1 MRNVAVILA
10 GGVGTRMGGT
20 MPKQFFKVSGK
31 TVLEHTI
38 SVFDNHPLIDEIA
51 IVVHPNYLEKVEE
64 LCCINNFK
72 KVGRIL
78 QGGSE
83 RYYSSLSAINAYA
96 STENDIN
103 LIFHDSVR
111 PLVTKRII
119 SDCITMLGKYGAVD
133 VAIPA
138 TDTIIKM
145 NLNTHEIEDIPN
157 RQFLYNGQTPQ
168 AFKLSVIREAYKRAL
183 VDPNFKTTDD
193 CGVVLKYMPDIP
205 IGVVPG
211 EKFNMK
217 LTHKEDLFLLD
228 KLFQLKSVSDVSLY
242 GQETALEHKVIVIFG
257 GSYGIG
263 HSIAELC
270 TGLKAKVYSF
280 SRSETGTDV
289 ADASLVKEALEKV
302 YLIEKKIDFVIN
314 TAGILLKIPLMT
326 MKYDDIL
333 NLIRVNYLG
342 AINVAKES
350 FSYLAKSH
358 GGLLLFTS
366 SSYTRGRAMYSLY
379 SSSKAAIV
387 NLVQALS
394 EEWKSYNENKSYPLL
409 NKCIQSAYEPGS
421 IFKMVTAIAGLES
434 GNISLTEKIND
445 TGVYKKYGAEWKCWY
460 YTDYHRGHGYLN
472 VIGAI
477 EKSCNFFF
485 YETADRMGID
495 TLDKYATYFGLG
507 RKTGIELPS
516 ETAGTLA
523 SKDYVK
529 SIKGSWNPGDTI
541 NAAIGQGYN
550 KFTPLQM
557 TKYIS
562 MIANG
567 GNNVNVSIV
576 KTIQNADGTEVS
588 KDEINEY
595 VKEKLG
601 LTEENTENITLN
613 KDYVNAVREGM
624 KSVTSGESG
633 TAYVRFKD
641 FNIKVGGK
649 TGSAEAGK
657 DANGNDIVNAWF
669 AAFAPYDD
677 PEIAVVVMVENGGH
691 GNYTAEAVRN
701 IMAEYF
707 GMNTQNVTEDMQAVS
722 YTESMR

>member
-1 MRNVAVILA
+1 MAKGINKKSINFRYNTITIFTYLIGIILIVQLFNLQIVHGSKYREESNTRLTRESTLEATRGEILDRSGNVLVSSSQKFNLELYKSKIDTNALNDSILKIIQVLEKYNVSYVDSFPIKIDPFEYTIADTNLSNWKSNNGIDENATAEEAFYKFKDKYKIQNTDISEIRKIIAIRYAIVQEGYSSTKSLTIAKDIPREAVAEFSEEGDEFPGINISVQPVRQYKQGTLASHILGYA
-10 GGVGTRMGGT
+10 SKIGSEEYQ
-20 MPKQFFKVSGK
+20 KKKDEYNQNDIIGK
-31 TVLEHTI
+31 TGIEAVFEKYLKGKNGTKQIDMAVDGTITAEVVEKEAVAGSNVVLTI
-38 SVFDNHPLIDEIA
+38 DSQLQKIAEEALKDNI
-51 IVVHPNYLEKVEE
+51 EK
-64 LCCINNFK
+64 IKNGGFGK
-72 KVGRIL
+72 SYDAK
-78 QGGSE
+78 GGSCVVMNVKTGE
-83 RYYSSLSAINAYA
+83 VLAMA
-96 STENDIN
+96 SYPDYNPQSFADG
-103 LIFHDSVR
+103 
-111 PLVTKRII
+111 I
-119 SDCITMLGKYGAVD
+119 S
-133 VAIPA
+133 
-138 TDTIIKM
+138 
-145 NLNTHEIEDIPN
+145 N
-157 RQFLYNGQTPQ
+157 
-168 AFKLSVIREAYKRAL
+168 
-183 VDPNFKTTDD
+183 
-193 CGVVLKYMPDIP
+193 
-205 IGVVPG
+205 
-211 EKFNMK
+211 
-217 LTHKEDLFLLD
+217 
-228 KLFQLKSVSDVSLY
+228 
-242 GQETALEHKVIVIFG
+242 
-257 GSYGIG
+257 
-263 HSIAELC
+263 
-270 TGLKAKVYSF
+270 
-280 SRSETGTDV
+280 
-289 ADASLVKEALEKV
+289 
-302 YLIEKKIDFVIN
+302 
-314 TAGILLKIPLMT
+314 
-326 MKYDDIL
+326 
-333 NLIRVNYLG
+333 
-342 AINVAKES
+342 
-350 FSYLAKSH
+350 
-358 GGLLLFTS
+358 
-366 SSYTRGRAMYSLY
+366 
-379 SSSKAAIV
+379 
-387 NLVQALS
+387 

>member
-1 MRNVAVILA
+1 MAKVINKKSINFRYNTITIFTYLIGIILIVQLFNLQIVHGAKYREESNTRLTRESTLEATRGEILDRSGNVLVSSSQKFNLELYKSKIDTNALNDSILKIIQVLEKYNVSYVDSFPIKIDPFEYTIADTNLSNWKSNNGIDENATAEEAFYKFKDKYKIQNTDISEIRKIIAIRYAILQEGYSSTKSLTIAKDIPREAVAEFSEEGDEFPGINISVQPVRQYKQGTLASHILGYA
-10 GGVGTRMGGT
+10 SKIGSEEYQ
-20 MPKQFFKVSGK
+20 KKKDEYNQNDIIGK
-31 TVLEHTI
+31 TGIEAVFEKYLKGKNGTKQIDMAVDGTITAEVVEKEAVAGSNVVLTI
-38 SVFDNHPLIDEIA
+38 DSQLQKIAEEALKDNI
-51 IVVHPNYLEKVEE
+51 EK
-64 LCCINNFK
+64 IKNGGFGK
-72 KVGRIL
+72 SYDAK
-78 QGGSE
+78 GGSCVVMNVKTGE
-83 RYYSSLSAINAYA
+83 VLAMA
-96 STENDIN
+96 SYPDYNPQSFADG
-103 LIFHDSVR
+103 
-111 PLVTKRII
+111 I
-119 SDCITMLGKYGAVD
+119 S
-133 VAIPA
+133 
-138 TDTIIKM
+138 
-145 NLNTHEIEDIPN
+145 N
-157 RQFLYNGQTPQ
+157 
-168 AFKLSVIREAYKRAL
+168 
-183 VDPNFKTTDD
+183 
-193 CGVVLKYMPDIP
+193 
-205 IGVVPG
+205 
-211 EKFNMK
+211 
-217 LTHKEDLFLLD
+217 
-228 KLFQLKSVSDVSLY
+228 
-242 GQETALEHKVIVIFG
+242 
-257 GSYGIG
+257 
-263 HSIAELC
+263 
-270 TGLKAKVYSF
+270 
-280 SRSETGTDV
+280 
-289 ADASLVKEALEKV
+289 
-302 YLIEKKIDFVIN
+302 
-314 TAGILLKIPLMT
+314 
-326 MKYDDIL
+326 
-333 NLIRVNYLG
+333 
-342 AINVAKES
+342 
-350 FSYLAKSH
+350 
-358 GGLLLFTS
+358 
-366 SSYTRGRAMYSLY
+366 
-379 SSSKAAIV
+379 
-387 NLVQALS
+387 

>member
-1 MRNVAVILA
+1 MAKGINKKSINFRYNTITIFTYLIGIILIVQLFNLQIVHGAKYREESNTRLTRESTLEATRGEILDRSGNVLVSSSQKFNLELYKSKIDTNALNDSILKIIQVLEKYNVSYVDSFPIKIDPFEYTIADTNLSNWKSNNGIDENATAEEAFYKFKDKYKIQNTDISEIRKIIAIRYAIVQEGYSSTKSLTIAKDIPREAVAEFSEEGDEFPGINISVQPVRQYKQGTLASHILGYA
-10 GGVGTRMGGT
+10 SKIGSEEYQ
-20 MPKQFFKVSGK
+20 KKKDEYNQNDIIGK
-31 TVLEHTI
+31 TGIEAVFEKYLKGKNGTKQIDMAVDGTITAEVVEKEAVAGSNVVLTI
-38 SVFDNHPLIDEIA
+38 DSQLQKIAEEALKDNI
-51 IVVHPNYLEKVEE
+51 EK
-64 LCCINNFK
+64 IKNGGFGK
-72 KVGRIL
+72 SYDAK
-78 QGGSE
+78 GGSCVVMNVKTGE
-83 RYYSSLSAINAYA
+83 VLAMA
-96 STENDIN
+96 SYPDYNPQSFADG
-103 LIFHDSVR
+103 
-111 PLVTKRII
+111 I
-119 SDCITMLGKYGAVD
+119 S
-133 VAIPA
+133 
-138 TDTIIKM
+138 
-145 NLNTHEIEDIPN
+145 N
-157 RQFLYNGQTPQ
+157 
-168 AFKLSVIREAYKRAL
+168 
-183 VDPNFKTTDD
+183 
-193 CGVVLKYMPDIP
+193 
-205 IGVVPG
+205 
-211 EKFNMK
+211 
-217 LTHKEDLFLLD
+217 
-228 KLFQLKSVSDVSLY
+228 
-242 GQETALEHKVIVIFG
+242 
-257 GSYGIG
+257 
-263 HSIAELC
+263 
-270 TGLKAKVYSF
+270 
-280 SRSETGTDV
+280 
-289 ADASLVKEALEKV
+289 
-302 YLIEKKIDFVIN
+302 
-314 TAGILLKIPLMT
+314 
-326 MKYDDIL
+326 
-333 NLIRVNYLG
+333 
-342 AINVAKES
+342 
-350 FSYLAKSH
+350 
-358 GGLLLFTS
+358 
-366 SSYTRGRAMYSLY
+366 
-379 SSSKAAIV
+379 
-387 NLVQALS
+387 

>member
-1 MRNVAVILA
+1 MAKVINKKSINFRYNTITIFTYLIGIILIVQLFNLQIVHGAKYREESNTRLTRESTLEATRGEILDRSGNVLVSSSQKFNLELYKSKIDTNALNDSILKIIQVLEKYNVSYVDSFPIKIDPFEYTIADTNLSNWKSNNGIDENATAEEAFYKFKDKYKIQNTDISEIRKIIAIRYAIVQEGYSSTKSLTIAKDIPREAVAEFSEEGDEVPGINISVQPVRQYKQGTLASHILGYA
-10 GGVGTRMGGT
+10 SKIGSEEYQ
-20 MPKQFFKVSGK
+20 KKKDEYNQNDIIGK
-31 TVLEHTI
+31 TGIEAVFEKYLKGKNGTKQIDMAVDGTITAEVVEKEAVAGSNVVLTI
-38 SVFDNHPLIDEIA
+38 DSQLQKIAEEALKDNI
-51 IVVHPNYLEKVEE
+51 EK
-64 LCCINNFK
+64 IKNGGFGK
-72 KVGRIL
+72 SYDAK
-78 QGGSE
+78 GGSCVVMNVKTGE
-83 RYYSSLSAINAYA
+83 VLAMA
-96 STENDIN
+96 SYPDYNPQSFADG
-103 LIFHDSVR
+103 
-111 PLVTKRII
+111 I
-119 SDCITMLGKYGAVD
+119 S
-133 VAIPA
+133 
-138 TDTIIKM
+138 
-145 NLNTHEIEDIPN
+145 N
-157 RQFLYNGQTPQ
+157 
-168 AFKLSVIREAYKRAL
+168 
-183 VDPNFKTTDD
+183 
-193 CGVVLKYMPDIP
+193 
-205 IGVVPG
+205 
-211 EKFNMK
+211 
-217 LTHKEDLFLLD
+217 
-228 KLFQLKSVSDVSLY
+228 
-242 GQETALEHKVIVIFG
+242 
-257 GSYGIG
+257 
-263 HSIAELC
+263 
-270 TGLKAKVYSF
+270 
-280 SRSETGTDV
+280 
-289 ADASLVKEALEKV
+289 
-302 YLIEKKIDFVIN
+302 
-314 TAGILLKIPLMT
+314 
-326 MKYDDIL
+326 
-333 NLIRVNYLG
+333 
-342 AINVAKES
+342 
-350 FSYLAKSH
+350 
-358 GGLLLFTS
+358 
-366 SSYTRGRAMYSLY
+366 
-379 SSSKAAIV
+379 
-387 NLVQALS
+387 